1 MTNSSCTLT
10 WTPPQDDGGS
20 PVTGYYVELYNDW
33 SWVQINRTP
42 IKALSTTIPVESP
55 QLQARVCAENAVSVG
70 EYAESTITVY
80 DVPGRPDAPQ
90 VERRTEHK
98 AMLVITAPD
107 NGGSPIIRYIT
118 EMKRK
123 SATQWETVCGHD
135 NDELKF
141 MVKDLEPN
149 CDYEFR
155 ATAVNAAGHGQPSP
169 PALLSKFGK
178 SRLSCT
184 ALICRRR
191 IDVR

>member
-1 MTNSSCTLT
+1 M
-10 WTPPQDDGGS
+10 
-20 PVTGYYVELYNDW
+20 
-33 SWVQINRTP
+33 
-42 IKALSTTIPVESP
+42 PVESP

-80 DVPGRPDAPQ
+80 DVPGRPEAPQ

-123 SATQWETVCGHD
+123 SATQWQQTADEHDSADVEFTVR
-135 NDELKF
+135 
-141 MVKDLEPN
+141 DLQPS

-155 ATAVNAAGHGQPSP
+155 VTAVNAAGHGQPSP
-169 PALLSKFGK
+169 PAVIPIFGK
-178 SRLSCT
+178 STVCHAMHLPFW
-184 ALICRRR
+184 
-191 IDVR
+191 